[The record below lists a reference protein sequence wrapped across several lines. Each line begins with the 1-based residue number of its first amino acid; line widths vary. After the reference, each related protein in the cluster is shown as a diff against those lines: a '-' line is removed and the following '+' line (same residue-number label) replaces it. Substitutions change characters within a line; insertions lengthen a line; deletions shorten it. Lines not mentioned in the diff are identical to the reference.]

1 MKMVNQLGKKAN
13 RPKAG
18 EEGSPMNSIRFCSAA
33 LLALVLSLTA
43 VACGS
48 SSSTSTGSSSK
59 VGAVP
64 TEQSLTGKTG
74 GKLTVLASS
83 DVDYIDPG
91 AAYYQFTFM
100 VTTATQRALYSFGPD
115 DAIDAVPD
123 LATEAPDVSS
133 DGKTVTVKI
142 RSDVKFSPPVNR
154 AATSADVKYAVERAF
169 LPTVANGYAGAYFGD
184 IIGVK
189 EFQDGKAKEISGI
202 ETPDA
207 TTIVFN
213 LNRGTGGV
221 VAGAL
226 ALPISAPVPKEY
238 AAKFDAKNPSTY
250 GVNQVATGPYMIEA
264 DAKGALTGYEPG
276 KKIDLVR
283 NPNWDRATDFRK
295 AYLDT
300 INIEEGNDDTTVAS
314 RQILQ
319 GNGQVN
325 GDFGPPPPVLKQ
337 IVSSTPDQL
346 ALTPSGGL
354 RYVSLNTTMAPFDDL
369 NVRKAVLAV
378 FDREAM
384 RATRGGPLLGPIA
397 NHFIPPEMGGFDE
410 AGGLTGTGVD
420 FLKYPK
426 GNLALAKEYMKKG
439 GFPSG
444 MYTGG
449 QELLMVGTSGGAAQK
464 SSEVA
469 AAQLEKLGFK
479 PKLRL
484 VTQDSMYT
492 KFCNV
497 PKAKV
502 VICPNV
508 GWLKDFADPQTILD
522 PTFNGKNIVD
532 VNNSN
537 WPQLNVASINSAMDQ
552 AEVVVGSDA
561 RNKAWADIDRQITA
575 QAPAVPWIWDDT
587 ANIRSTD
594 VAGVI
599 NKFNSNWDLSF
610 TSLK

>member
-1 MKMVNQLGKKAN
+1 MK
-13 RPKAG
+13 
-18 EEGSPMNSIRFCSAA
+18 SIRVCSAA
-33 LLALVLSLTA
+33 LLALMLSLTV

-48 SSSTSTGSSSK
+48 SSSSDTSTK

-64 TEQSLTGKTG
+64 AEQSLTGKTG
-74 GKLTVLASS
+74 GNLTVVASS

-115 DAIDAVPD
+115 DAVDPVPD
-123 LATEAPDVSS
+123 LATKAADVSS
-133 DGKTVTVKI
+133 DGKTVTVEI
-142 RSDVKFSPPVNR
+142 RSDVKFSPPVDR
-154 AATSADVKYAVERAF
+154 AATSADVKYAIERAF

-184 IIGVK
+184 IIGVQ
-189 EFQDGKAKEISGI
+189 EFQDGKATEISGI
-202 ETPDA
+202 DTPDD

-264 DAKGALTGYEPG
+264 DSKGALTGYEPG
-276 KKIDLVR
+276 KKINLVR

-300 INIEEGNDDTTVAS
+300 IKIEEGNDDTTVAS
-314 RQILQ
+314 RQILS

-337 IVSSTPDQL
+337 IVNSTPDQL

-354 RYVSLNTTMAPFDDL
+354 RYVSLNTTLAPFDNL

-384 RATRGGPLLGPIA
+384 RATRGGALLGPIA
-397 NHFIPPEMGGFDE
+397 NHFIPPAMGGFDE

-444 MYTGG
+444 MYTGS
-449 QELLMVGTSGGAAQK
+449 QQLLMVGTSGGAAQK

-537 WPQLNVASINSAMDQ
+537 WPQLNVASINSAMDS
-552 AEVVVGSDA
+552 AEVVVGADA
-561 RNKAWADIDRQITA
+561 RNKAWASIDRQITA
-575 QAPAVPWIWDDT
+575 QAPAIPWIWDDT
-587 ANIRSTD
+587 ANIRSTN

>member
-1 MKMVNQLGKKAN
+1 MMAN
-13 RPKAG
+13 RFGSNTDRPKAG
-18 EEGSPMNSIRFCSAA
+18 KDGVPMKLIRVCSAA
-33 LLALVLSLTA
+33 LLALMLSLTV

-48 SSSTSTGSSSK
+48 SSSSSDTSTK

-74 GKLTVLASS
+74 GKLTVVASS

-100 VTTATQRALYSFGPD
+100 VTSATQRSLYSFGPD

-123 LATEAPDVSS
+123 LATQTPNVSS

-142 RSDVKFSPPVNR
+142 RPNVKFSPPVDR
-154 AATSADVKYAVERAF
+154 AATSADVKYAIERAF

-202 ETPDA
+202 DTPDD

-213 LNRGTGGV
+213 LSRGTGGV

-264 DAKGALTGYEPG
+264 DSKGALTGYEPG
-276 KKIDLVR
+276 KKINLVR
-283 NPNWDRATDFRK
+283 NPNWDRATDYRK

-354 RYVSLNTTMAPFDDL
+354 RYVSLNTTLAPFDNL

-397 NHFIPPEMGGFDE
+397 NHFIPPEMGGFDQ

-444 MYTGG
+444 MYTGSE
-449 QELLMVGTSGGAAQK
+449 QLLMVGTSGGAAQK

-502 VICPNV
+502 LICPNV

-537 WPQLNVASINSAMDQ
+537 WPQLNVASINSAMDK
-552 AEVVVGSDA
+552 AEVVVGAGA

-575 QAPAVPWIWDDT
+575 QAPAIPWIWDDT

>member
-1 MKMVNQLGKKAN
+1 MMVLRFSSTTN

-18 EEGSPMNSIRFCSAA
+18 KEGNPMKSIRFCSAA

-48 SSSTSTGSSSK
+48 SSSDSGSSNT
-59 VGAVP
+59 VGDVP
-64 TEQSLTGKTG
+64 AEQSLTGKTG
-74 GKLTVLASS
+74 GALTVIASD

-100 VTTATQRALYSFGPD
+100 VTSATQRSLFSFGPD
-115 DAIDAVPD
+115 DSVDPVPD
-123 LATEAPDVSS
+123 LATEAADVSA

-142 RSDVKFSPPVNR
+142 KSNIKFSPPVNR
-154 AATSADVKYAVERAF
+154 VVTSADVKYGIERAF
-169 LPTVANGYAGAYFGD
+169 LPTVANGYAEVYLGD
-184 IIGVK
+184 IVGVK
-189 EFQDGKAKEISGI
+189 DFTDGKATEISGI
-202 ETPDA
+202 ETPDS
-207 TTIVFN
+207 TTIVLN
-213 LNRGTGGV
+213 LSRGTGGAAV
-221 VAGAL
+221 GAL

-276 KKIDLVR
+276 KKINLVR
-283 NPNWDRATDFRK
+283 NPNWDRSTDFRK

-300 INIEEGNDDTTVAS
+300 INVEEGNNDTTVAA
-314 RQILQ
+314 RQVIK
-319 GNGQVN
+319 GNAQVN
-325 GDFGPPPPVLKQ
+325 GDFGPPPAVLKE
-337 IVSSTPDQL
+337 IFNSTPDQL
-346 ALTPSGGL
+346 ALTPSGGN
-354 RYVSLNTTMAPFDDL
+354 RYVSLNTSLAPFNNL

-384 RATRGGPLLGPIA
+384 RATRGGALLGPIA
-397 NHFIPPEMGGFDE
+397 NHFIPPDVGGFEE
-410 AGGLTGTGVD
+410 AGGLEGTGVD
-420 FLKYPK
+420 FLANPK
-426 GNLALAKEYMKKG
+426 GDLTLAKEYMKKG

-444 MYTGG
+444 MYTGSD
-449 QELLMVGTSGGAAQK
+449 ELLMVGTSGGAAQK
-464 SSEVA
+464 GAELA
-469 AAQLEKLGFK
+469 ATQFEKLGFK

-484 VTQDSMYT
+484 VTQDTMYT
-492 KFCNV
+492 KFCGE

-502 VICPNV
+502 IICPNV
-508 GWLKDFADPQTILD
+508 GWLKDFSDPQTMLD
-522 PTFNGKNIVD
+522 ATFNGESIVASGGF
-532 VNNSN
+532 NSN
-537 WPQLNVASINSAMDQ
+537 WPQLNVPSINAAMAK
-552 AEVVVGSDA
+552 AELIVGESA

-587 ANIRSTD
+587 PNIRSSD

-599 NKFNSNWDLSF
+599 NKFNGNWDLSF

>member
-1 MKMVNQLGKKAN
+1 MK
-13 RPKAG
+13 
-18 EEGSPMNSIRFCSAA
+18 SIRVCSAA
-33 LLALVLSLTA
+33 LLALMLSLTV

-48 SSSTSTGSSSK
+48 SSSSDTSTK

-64 TEQSLTGKTG
+64 AEQSLTGKTG
-74 GKLTVLASS
+74 GNLTVVASS

-115 DAIDAVPD
+115 DAVDPVPD
-123 LATEAPDVSS
+123 LATKAADVSS

-142 RSDVKFSPPVNR
+142 RSDVKFSPPVDR
-154 AATSADVKYAVERAF
+154 AATSADVKYAIERAF

-189 EFQDGKAKEISGI
+189 EFQDGKANEISGI
-202 ETPDA
+202 DTPDD

-264 DAKGALTGYEPG
+264 DSKGALTGYEPG
-276 KKIDLVR
+276 KKINLVR

-300 INIEEGNDDTTVAS
+300 IKIEEGNDDTTVAS
-314 RQILQ
+314 RQILS

-337 IVSSTPDQL
+337 IVNSTPDQL

-354 RYVSLNTTMAPFDDL
+354 RYVSLNTTLAPFDNL

-384 RATRGGPLLGPIA
+384 RATRGGALLGPIA
-397 NHFIPPEMGGFDE
+397 NHFIPPAMGGFDE

-444 MYTGG
+444 MYTGS
-449 QELLMVGTSGGAAQK
+449 QQLLMVGTSGGAAQK

-537 WPQLNVASINSAMDQ
+537 WPQLNVASINSAMDS
-552 AEVVVGSDA
+552 AEVVVGADA
-561 RNKAWADIDRQITA
+561 RNKAWASIDRQITA

-587 ANIRSTD
+587 ANIRSTN

>member
-1 MKMVNQLGKKAN
+1 MK
-13 RPKAG
+13 
-18 EEGSPMNSIRFCSAA
+18 SIRVCSAA
-33 LLALVLSLTA
+33 LLALMLSLTV

-48 SSSTSTGSSSK
+48 SSSSDTSTK

-74 GKLTVLASS
+74 GNLTVLASS

-115 DAIDAVPD
+115 DAVDAVPD
-123 LATEAPDVSS
+123 LATQAADVSA

-142 RSDVKFSPPVNR
+142 KSNVKFSPPVNR
-154 AATSADVKYAVERAF
+154 AATSADVKYAIERAF

-202 ETPDA
+202 DTPDD

-264 DAKGALTGYEPG
+264 DSKGALTGYEPG
-276 KKIDLVR
+276 KKINLVR

-314 RQILQ
+314 RQILS

-337 IVSSTPDQL
+337 IVNSTPDQL

-354 RYVSLNTTMAPFDDL
+354 RYVSLNTTLAPFDNL

-397 NHFIPPEMGGFDE
+397 NHFIPPAMGGFDE

-426 GNLALAKEYMKKG
+426 GNLSLAKEYMKKG

-444 MYTGG
+444 MYTGS
-449 QELLMVGTSGGAAQK
+449 QQLLMVGTSGGAAQK

-537 WPQLNVASINSAMDQ
+537 WPQLNVASINSAMDS
-552 AEVVVGSDA
+552 AEVVVGADA
-561 RNKAWADIDRQITA
+561 RNKAWANIDRQITA

>member
-1 MKMVNQLGKKAN
+1 MK
-13 RPKAG
+13 
-18 EEGSPMNSIRFCSAA
+18 SIRVCSAA
-33 LLALVLSLTA
+33 LLALMLSLTV

-48 SSSTSTGSSSK
+48 DSSSDTSTK

-64 TEQSLTGKTG
+64 AEQSLTGKTG

-100 VTTATQRALYSFGPD
+100 VTGATQRSLYSFGPD
-115 DAIDAVPD
+115 DAIDPVPD
-123 LATEAPDVSS
+123 LATDAPDVSS
-133 DGKTVTVKI
+133 DGKTVTVKMKPN
-142 RSDVKFSPPVNR
+142 VKFSPPVDR

-184 IIGVK
+184 IIGIK
-189 EFQDGKAKEISGI
+189 EFQDGKADEISGI
-202 ETPDA
+202 DTPDD

-213 LNRGTGGV
+213 LSRGTGGV

-226 ALPISAPVPKEY
+226 ALPISAPVPQEY

-276 KKIDLVR
+276 KKINLVR

-314 RQILQ
+314 RQILK
-319 GNGQVN
+319 GNAQVN

-354 RYVSLNTTMAPFDDL
+354 RYVSLNTTLAPFDNL

-397 NHFIPPEMGGFDE
+397 NHFIPPEMGGFEE

-420 FLKYPK
+420 FLKNPS
-426 GNLALAKEYMKKG
+426 GDLALAKEYMKKG
-439 GFPSG
+439 GYPSG

-449 QELLMVGTSGGAAQK
+449 QQLLMVGTSGGAAQK

-537 WPQLNVASINSAMDQ
+537 WPQLNNAAINSAMDK
-552 AEVVVGSDA
+552 AEVLVGADA

-599 NKFNSNWDLSF
+599 NKFNGNWDLSF

>member
-1 MKMVNQLGKKAN
+1 MK
-13 RPKAG
+13 
-18 EEGSPMNSIRFCSAA
+18 SIRVCSAA
-33 LLALVLSLTA
+33 LLALMLSLTV

-48 SSSTSTGSSSK
+48 SSSSDTSTK

-64 TEQSLTGKTG
+64 AEQSLTGKTG
-74 GKLTVLASS
+74 GNLTVLASS

-115 DAIDAVPD
+115 DAIDAAPD
-123 LATEAPDVSS
+123 LATKAADVSA
-133 DGKTVTVKI
+133 DGKTVTVNI
-142 RSDVKFSPPVNR
+142 RSDVKFSPPVDR
-154 AATSADVKYAVERAF
+154 AATSADVKYAIERAF

-189 EFQDGKAKEISGI
+189 EFQDGKANEISGI
-202 ETPDA
+202 DTPDD
-207 TTIVFN
+207 TTIIFN
-213 LNRGTGGV
+213 LSRGTGGV

-264 DAKGALTGYEPG
+264 DSKGALTGYEPG

-314 RQILQ
+314 RQILS

-337 IVSSTPDQL
+337 IVNTTPDQL
-346 ALTPSGGL
+346 ALSPSGGL
-354 RYVSLNTTMAPFDDL
+354 RYVSLNTTMAPFNNL

-410 AGGLTGTGVD
+410 AGGLAGTGVD

-444 MYTGG
+444 MYTGS
-449 QELLMVGTSGGAAQK
+449 QQLLMVGTSGGPAQK
-464 SSEVA
+464 ASEVA

-537 WPQLNVASINSAMDQ
+537 WPQLNVASINSAMDS
-552 AEVVVGSDA
+552 AEVIVGADA
-561 RNKAWADIDRQITA
+561 RNKAWAEIDRQITA

>member
-1 MKMVNQLGKKAN
+1 MMVLRFSSTTN

-18 EEGSPMNSIRFCSAA
+18 KEGTPMKSIRFCSAA

-48 SSSTSTGSSSK
+48 SSSDSGSSNT
-59 VGAVP
+59 VGDVP
-64 TEQSLTGKTG
+64 AEQSLTGKTG
-74 GKLTVLASS
+74 GALTVIASD

-100 VTTATQRALYSFGPD
+100 VTSATQRSLFSFGPD
-115 DAIDAVPD
+115 DSVDPVPD
-123 LATEAPDVSS
+123 LATEAADVSA

-142 RSDVKFSPPVNR
+142 KSNIKFSPPVNR
-154 AATSADVKYAVERAF
+154 VVTSADVKYGIERAF
-169 LPTVANGYAGAYFGD
+169 LPTVANGYAEVYLGD
-184 IIGVK
+184 IVGVK
-189 EFQDGKAKEISGI
+189 DFTDGKANEISGI
-202 ETPDA
+202 ETPDS
-207 TTIVFN
+207 TTIVLN
-213 LNRGTGGV
+213 LSRGTGGAAV
-221 VAGAL
+221 GAL

-276 KKIDLVR
+276 KKINLVR
-283 NPNWDRATDFRK
+283 NPNWDRSTDFRK

-300 INIEEGNDDTTVAS
+300 INVEEGNNDTTVAA
-314 RQILQ
+314 RQVIK
-319 GNGQVN
+319 GNAQVN
-325 GDFGPPPPVLKQ
+325 GDFGPPPAVLKE
-337 IVSSTPDQL
+337 IFNSTPDQL
-346 ALTPSGGL
+346 ALTPSGGN
-354 RYVSLNTTMAPFDDL
+354 RYVSLNTSLAPFNNL

-384 RATRGGPLLGPIA
+384 RATRGGALLGPIA
-397 NHFIPPEMGGFDE
+397 NHFIPPDVGGFEE
-410 AGGLTGTGVD
+410 AGGLEGTGVD
-420 FLKYPK
+420 FLANPK
-426 GNLALAKEYMKKG
+426 GDLTLAKEYMKKG

-444 MYTGG
+444 MYTGSD
-449 QELLMVGTSGGAAQK
+449 ELLMVGTSGGAAQK
-464 SSEVA
+464 GAELA
-469 AAQLEKLGFK
+469 ATQFEKLGFK

-484 VTQDSMYT
+484 VTQDTMYT
-492 KFCNV
+492 KFCGE

-502 VICPNV
+502 IICPNV
-508 GWLKDFADPQTILD
+508 GWLKDFSDPQTMLD
-522 PTFNGKNIVD
+522 ATFNGESIVASGGF
-532 VNNSN
+532 NSN
-537 WPQLNVASINSAMDQ
+537 WPQLNVPSINAAMAK
-552 AEVVVGSDA
+552 AELIVGESA

-587 ANIRSTD
+587 PNIRSSD

-599 NKFNSNWDLSF
+599 NKFNGNWDLSF

>member
-1 MKMVNQLGKKAN
+1 MFKGFGSTTN

-18 EEGSPMNSIRFCSAA
+18 KEGLTMKPIRICSAA
-33 LLALVLSLTA
+33 LLALILSVA
-43 VACGS
+43 VTACGS
-48 SSSTSTGSSSK
+48 SSSSDTGTK

-64 TEQSLTGKTG
+64 TTQSLTGKTG
-74 GKLTVLASS
+74 GALKVLARS

-100 VTTATQRALYSFGPD
+100 VSYATQRPLYSFGPD
-115 DAIDAVPD
+115 DAVNAVPD
-123 LATEAPDVSS
+123 FATQAPAVSS
-133 DGKTVTVKI
+133 DGKTVPVHIKPN
-142 RSDVKFSPPVNR
+142 VKFSPPVNR
-154 AATSADVKYAVERAF
+154 AATSADVKYAIERGF

-189 EFQDGKAKEISGI
+189 AFQDGKASEISGI
-202 ETPDA
+202 DTPNS

-213 LNRGTGGV
+213 LSRGSGGV

-226 ALPISAPVPKEY
+226 ALPLSAPVPKEY

-250 GVNQVATGPYMIEA
+250 GVNQVATGPYMIKA
-264 DAKGALTGYEPG
+264 DASGAFTGYEPG

-283 NPNWDRATDFRK
+283 NPNWNRATDYRK
-295 AYLDT
+295 AYLNT

-314 RQILQ
+314 RQILK
-319 GNGQVN
+319 GNAQIN

-337 IVSSTPDQL
+337 IVNQTPDQL
-346 ALTPSGGL
+346 ALKPSGGL
-354 RYVSLNTTMAPFDDL
+354 RYVSMNTTLAPFNNL

-378 FDREAM
+378 FDRDAM

-397 NHFIPPEMGGFDE
+397 NHFIPPEIGGFNE
-410 AGGLTGTGVD
+410 AGGLNGTGVD
-420 FLKYPK
+420 FLNYPK

-444 MYTGG
+444 MYTGS

-464 SSEVA
+464 SAELA
-469 AAQLEKLGFK
+469 AAQFEKLGFK

-492 KFCNV
+492 KFCSV

-537 WPQLNVASINSAMDQ
+537 WPQLNNAAVNSAMDS
-552 AEVVVGSDA
+552 AELVVGSGA
-561 RNKAWADIDRQITA
+561 RNKAWAAIDRQITA
-575 QAPAVPWIWDDT
+575 LAPAVPWIWDDSP
-587 ANIRSTD
+587 NIRSTD

-599 NKFNSNWDLSF
+599 NKFNGNWDLSF

>member
-1 MKMVNQLGKKAN
+1 MFKGFGSTTN

-18 EEGSPMNSIRFCSAA
+18 KEGLTMKPIRICSAA
-33 LLALVLSLTA
+33 LLALILSVA
-43 VACGS
+43 VTACGS
-48 SSSTSTGSSSK
+48 SSSSDTGTK

-64 TEQSLTGKTG
+64 TTQSLTGKTG
-74 GKLTVLASS
+74 GALKVLASS

-100 VTTATQRALYSFGPD
+100 VSYATQRPLYSFGPD
-115 DAIDAVPD
+115 DAVNAVPD
-123 LATEAPDVSS
+123 LATQAPAVSS
-133 DGKTVTVKI
+133 DGKTVTVHIKPN
-142 RSDVKFSPPVNR
+142 VKFSPPVNR
-154 AATSADVKYAVERAF
+154 AATSADVKYAIERGF

-189 EFQDGKAKEISGI
+189 AFQDGKASEISGI
-202 ETPDA
+202 DTPNS

-213 LNRGTGGV
+213 LSRGSGGV

-226 ALPISAPVPKEY
+226 ALPLSAPVPKEY

-250 GVNQVATGPYMIEA
+250 GVNQVATGPYMIQA
-264 DAKGALTGYEPG
+264 DASGALTGYEPG

-283 NPNWDRATDFRK
+283 NPNWNRATDYRK
-295 AYLDT
+295 AYLNT

-314 RQILQ
+314 RQILK
-319 GNGQVN
+319 GNAQIN

-337 IVSSTPDQL
+337 IVNQTPDQL

-354 RYVSLNTTMAPFDDL
+354 RYVSMNTTLAPFNNL

-378 FDREAM
+378 FDRDAM

-397 NHFIPPEMGGFDE
+397 NHFIPPEIGGFNE
-410 AGGLTGTGVD
+410 AGGLNGTGVD
-420 FLKYPK
+420 FLNYPK

-444 MYTGG
+444 MYTGS

-464 SSEVA
+464 SAELA
-469 AAQLEKLGFK
+469 AAQFEKLGFK

-537 WPQLNVASINSAMDQ
+537 WPQLNNAAVNSAMDS
-552 AEVVVGSDA
+552 AELVVGSGA
-561 RNKAWADIDRQITA
+561 RNKAWAAIDRQITA
-575 QAPAVPWIWDDT
+575 LAPAVPWIWDDSP
-587 ANIRSTD
+587 NIRSTD

-599 NKFNSNWDLSF
+599 NKFNGNWDLSF

>member
-1 MKMVNQLGKKAN
+1 MFKGFGSTTN

-18 EEGSPMNSIRFCSAA
+18 KEGLTMKPIRICSAA
-33 LLALVLSLTA
+33 LLALILSVA
-43 VACGS
+43 VTACGS
-48 SSSTSTGSSSK
+48 SSSSDTGTK

-64 TEQSLTGKTG
+64 TTQSLTGKTG
-74 GKLTVLASS
+74 GALKVLASS

-100 VTTATQRALYSFGPD
+100 VSYATQRPLYSFGPD
-115 DAIDAVPD
+115 DAVNAVPD
-123 LATEAPDVSS
+123 LATQAPAVSS
-133 DGKTVTVKI
+133 DGKTVTVHIKPN
-142 RSDVKFSPPVNR
+142 VKFSPPVNR
-154 AATSADVKYAVERAF
+154 AATSADVKYAIERGF

-189 EFQDGKAKEISGI
+189 AFQDGKASEISGI
-202 ETPDA
+202 DTPNS

-213 LNRGTGGV
+213 LSRGSGGV

-226 ALPISAPVPKEY
+226 ALPLSAPVPKEY

-250 GVNQVATGPYMIEA
+250 GVNQVATGPYMIQA
-264 DAKGALTGYEPG
+264 DASGALTGYEPG

-283 NPNWDRATDFRK
+283 NPNWNRATDYRK
-295 AYLDT
+295 AYLNT

-314 RQILQ
+314 RQILK
-319 GNGQVN
+319 GNAQIN

-337 IVSSTPDQL
+337 IVNQTPDQL

-354 RYVSLNTTMAPFDDL
+354 RYGSMNTTLAPFNNL

-378 FDREAM
+378 FDRDAM

-397 NHFIPPEMGGFDE
+397 NHFIPPEIGGFNE
-410 AGGLTGTGVD
+410 AGGLNGTGVD
-420 FLKYPK
+420 FLNYPK

-444 MYTGG
+444 MYTGS

-464 SSEVA
+464 SAELA
-469 AAQLEKLGFK
+469 AAQFEKLGFK

-537 WPQLNVASINSAMDQ
+537 WPQLNNAAVNSAMDS
-552 AEVVVGSDA
+552 AELVVGSGA
-561 RNKAWADIDRQITA
+561 RNKAWAAIDRQITA
-575 QAPAVPWIWDDT
+575 LAPAVPWIWDDSP
-587 ANIRSTD
+587 NIRSTD

-599 NKFNSNWDLSF
+599 NKFNGNWDLSF

>member
-1 MKMVNQLGKKAN
+1 MK
-13 RPKAG
+13 
-18 EEGSPMNSIRFCSAA
+18 SIRVCSAA
-33 LLALVLSLTA
+33 LLALMLSLTV

-48 SSSTSTGSSSK
+48 DSSSDTSTK

-64 TEQSLTGKTG
+64 AEQSLTGKTG
-74 GKLTVLASS
+74 GNLTVLASS

-100 VTTATQRALYSFGPD
+100 VTGATQRSLYSFGPD
-115 DAIDAVPD
+115 DAIDPVPD
-123 LATEAPDVSS
+123 LATDAPDVSS
-133 DGKTVTVKI
+133 DGKTVTVKMKPN
-142 RSDVKFSPPVNR
+142 VKFSPPVDR

-184 IIGVK
+184 IIGIK
-189 EFQDGKAKEISGI
+189 EFQDGKADEISGI
-202 ETPDA
+202 DTPDD

-213 LNRGTGGV
+213 LSRGTGGV

-226 ALPISAPVPKEY
+226 ALPISAPVPQEY

-276 KKIDLVR
+276 KKINLVR

-314 RQILQ
+314 RQILK
-319 GNGQVN
+319 GNAQVN

-354 RYVSLNTTMAPFDDL
+354 RYVSLNTTLAPFDNL

-397 NHFIPPEMGGFDE
+397 NHFIPPEMGGFEE

-420 FLKYPK
+420 FLKNPS
-426 GNLALAKEYMKKG
+426 GDLALAKEYMKKG
-439 GFPSG
+439 GYPSG

-449 QELLMVGTSGGAAQK
+449 QQLLMVGTSGGAAQK

-537 WPQLNVASINSAMDQ
+537 WPQLNNAAINSAMDK
-552 AEVVVGSDA
+552 AEVLVGADA

-599 NKFNSNWDLSF
+599 NKFNGNWDLSF

>member
-1 MKMVNQLGKKAN
+1 MK
-13 RPKAG
+13 P
-18 EEGSPMNSIRFCSAA
+18 IRICSAA
-33 LLALVLSLTA
+33 LLALILSVA
-43 VACGS
+43 VTACGS
-48 SSSTSTGSSSK
+48 SSSSDTGTK

-64 TEQSLTGKTG
+64 TTQSLTGKTG
-74 GKLTVLASS
+74 GALKVLASS

-100 VTTATQRALYSFGPD
+100 VSYATQRPLYSFGPD
-115 DAIDAVPD
+115 DAVNAVPD
-123 LATEAPDVSS
+123 LATQAPAVSS
-133 DGKTVTVKI
+133 DGKTVTVHIKPN
-142 RSDVKFSPPVNR
+142 VKFSPPVNR
-154 AATSADVKYAVERAF
+154 AATSADVKYAIERGF

-189 EFQDGKAKEISGI
+189 AFQDGKASEISGI
-202 ETPDA
+202 DTPNS

-213 LNRGTGGV
+213 LSRGSGGV

-226 ALPISAPVPKEY
+226 ALPLSAPVPKEY

-250 GVNQVATGPYMIEA
+250 GVNQVATGPYMIQA
-264 DAKGALTGYEPG
+264 DASGALTGYEPG

-283 NPNWDRATDFRK
+283 NPNWNRATDYRK
-295 AYLDT
+295 AYLNT

-314 RQILQ
+314 RQILK
-319 GNGQVN
+319 GNAQIN

-337 IVSSTPDQL
+337 IVNQTPDQL

-354 RYVSLNTTMAPFDDL
+354 RYVSMNTTLAPFNNL

-378 FDREAM
+378 FDRDAM

-397 NHFIPPEMGGFDE
+397 NHFIPPEIGGFNE
-410 AGGLTGTGVD
+410 AGGLNGTGVD
-420 FLKYPK
+420 FLNYPK

-444 MYTGG
+444 MYTGS

-464 SSEVA
+464 SAELA
-469 AAQLEKLGFK
+469 AAQFEKLGFK

-537 WPQLNVASINSAMDQ
+537 WPQLNNAAVNSAMDS
-552 AEVVVGSDA
+552 AELVVGSGA
-561 RNKAWADIDRQITA
+561 RNKAWAAIDRQITA
-575 QAPAVPWIWDDT
+575 LAPAVPWIWDDSP
-587 ANIRSTD
+587 NIRSTD

-599 NKFNSNWDLSF
+599 NKFNGNWDLSF

>member
-1 MKMVNQLGKKAN
+1 MK
-13 RPKAG
+13 
-18 EEGSPMNSIRFCSAA
+18 SIRVCSAA
-33 LLALVLSLTA
+33 LLALMLSLTVA
-43 VACGS
+43 ACGS
-48 SSSTSTGSSSK
+48 SSSSNTSTK

-64 TEQSLTGKTG
+64 AEQSLTGKTG
-74 GKLTVLASS
+74 GNLTVVASS

-115 DAIDAVPD
+115 DAVNAVPD
-123 LATEAPDVSS
+123 LATQAPDVSS

-142 RSDVKFSPPVNR
+142 KSNVKFSPPVNR
-154 AATSADVKYAVERAF
+154 AATSADVKYAIERAF

-189 EFQDGKAKEISGI
+189 EFQDGKATEISGI
-202 ETPDA
+202 DTPNS

-264 DAKGALTGYEPG
+264 DSKGALTGYEPG
-276 KKIDLVR
+276 KKINLVR

-314 RQILQ
+314 RQILS

-337 IVSSTPDQL
+337 IVNTTPDQL

-354 RYVSLNTTMAPFDDL
+354 RYVSLNTTLAPFNNL

-397 NHFIPPEMGGFDE
+397 NHFIPPAMGGFDE

-444 MYTGG
+444 MYTGS
-449 QELLMVGTSGGAAQK
+449 QQLLMVGTSGGAAQK

-537 WPQLNVASINSAMDQ
+537 WPQLNVASVNSAMDS
-552 AEVVVGSDA
+552 AEVVVGASA
-561 RNKAWADIDRQITA
+561 RNKAWAAIDRQITA
-575 QAPAVPWIWDDT
+575 QAPAIPWIWDDT
-587 ANIRSTD
+587 ANIRSTN

>member
-1 MKMVNQLGKKAN
+1 MMAN
-13 RPKAG
+13 RFGSNTDRPKAG
-18 EEGSPMNSIRFCSAA
+18 KDGVPMKLIRVCSAA
-33 LLALVLSLTA
+33 LLALMLSLTV

-48 SSSTSTGSSSK
+48 SSSSSDTSTK

-74 GKLTVLASS
+74 GKLTVVASS

-100 VTTATQRALYSFGPD
+100 VTSATQRSLYSFGPD

-123 LATEAPDVSS
+123 LATQTPNVSS

-142 RSDVKFSPPVNR
+142 RPNVKFSPPVDR
-154 AATSADVKYAVERAF
+154 AATSADVKYAIERAF

-202 ETPDA
+202 DTPDD

-213 LNRGTGGV
+213 LSRGTGGV

-264 DAKGALTGYEPG
+264 DSKGALTGYEPG
-276 KKIDLVR
+276 KKINLVR
-283 NPNWDRATDFRK
+283 NPNWDRATDYRK

-354 RYVSLNTTMAPFDDL
+354 RYVSLNTTLAPFDNL

-397 NHFIPPEMGGFDE
+397 NHFIPPEMGGFDQ

-444 MYTGG
+444 MYTGSE
-449 QELLMVGTSGGAAQK
+449 QLLMVGTSGGAAQK

-502 VICPNV
+502 LICPNV

-537 WPQLNVASINSAMDQ
+537 WPQLNVASINSAMDK
-552 AEVVVGSDA
+552 AEVVVGAGA
-561 RNKAWADIDRQITA
+561 RNKAWANIDRQITA
-575 QAPAVPWIWDDT
+575 QAPAIPWIWDDT

-599 NKFNSNWDLSF
+599 NKFNGNWDLAF

>member
-1 MKMVNQLGKKAN
+1 MMVLRFSSTTN

-18 EEGSPMNSIRFCSAA
+18 KEGNPMKSIRFCSAA

-48 SSSTSTGSSSK
+48 SSSDSGSSNT
-59 VGAVP
+59 VGDVP
-64 TEQSLTGKTG
+64 AEQSLTGKTG
-74 GKLTVLASS
+74 GALTVIASD

-100 VTTATQRALYSFGPD
+100 VTSATQRSLFSFGPD
-115 DAIDAVPD
+115 DSVDPVPD
-123 LATEAPDVSS
+123 LATEAADVSA

-142 RSDVKFSPPVNR
+142 KSNIKFSPPVNR
-154 AATSADVKYAVERAF
+154 VVTSADVKYGIERAF
-169 LPTVANGYAGAYFGD
+169 LPTVANGYAEVYLGD
-184 IIGVK
+184 IVGVK
-189 EFQDGKAKEISGI
+189 DFTAGKANEISGI
-202 ETPDA
+202 ETPDS
-207 TTIVFN
+207 TTIVLN
-213 LNRGTGGV
+213 LSRGTGGAAV
-221 VAGAL
+221 GAL

-276 KKIDLVR
+276 KKINLVR
-283 NPNWDRATDFRK
+283 NPNWDRSTDFRK

-300 INIEEGNDDTTVAS
+300 INVEEGNNDTTVAA
-314 RQILQ
+314 RQVIK
-319 GNGQVN
+319 GNAQVN
-325 GDFGPPPPVLKQ
+325 GDFGPPPAVLKE
-337 IVSSTPDQL
+337 IFNSTPDQL
-346 ALTPSGGL
+346 ALTPSGGN
-354 RYVSLNTTMAPFDDL
+354 RYVSLNTSLAPFNNL

-384 RATRGGPLLGPIA
+384 RATRGGALLGPIA
-397 NHFIPPEMGGFDE
+397 NHFIPPDVGGFEE
-410 AGGLTGTGVD
+410 AGGLEGTGVD
-420 FLKYPK
+420 FLANPK
-426 GNLALAKEYMKKG
+426 GDLTLAKEYMKKG

-444 MYTGG
+444 MYTGSD
-449 QELLMVGTSGGAAQK
+449 ELLMVGTSGGAAQK
-464 SSEVA
+464 GAELA
-469 AAQLEKLGFK
+469 ATQFEKLGFK

-484 VTQDSMYT
+484 VTQDTMYT
-492 KFCNV
+492 KFCGE

-502 VICPNV
+502 IICPNV
-508 GWLKDFADPQTILD
+508 GWLKDFSDPQTMLD
-522 PTFNGKNIVD
+522 ATFNGESIVASGGF
-532 VNNSN
+532 NSN
-537 WPQLNVASINSAMDQ
+537 WPQLNGPSINAAMAK
-552 AEVVVGSDA
+552 AELIVDESA

-599 NKFNSNWDLSF
+599 NKFNGNWDLAF

>member
-1 MKMVNQLGKKAN
+1 MVNQLGKKAN

-319 GNGQVN
+319 SAGVDADRIYQTSGKATSEPLYP
-325 GDFGPPPPVLKQ
+325 DDPVLPGNRRIA
-337 IVSSTPDQL
+337 IVL
-346 ALTPSGGL
+346 L
-354 RYVSLNTTMAPFDDL
+354 
-369 NVRKAVLAV
+369 
-378 FDREAM
+378 REA
-384 RATRGGPLLGPIA
+384 PVL
-397 NHFIPPEMGGFDE
+397 PPD
-410 AGGLTGTGVD
+410 
-420 FLKYPK
+420 P
-426 GNLALAKEYMKKG
+426 
-439 GFPSG
+439 
-444 MYTGG
+444 
-449 QELLMVGTSGGAAQK
+449 
-464 SSEVA
+464 
-469 AAQLEKLGFK
+469 
-479 PKLRL
+479 RL
-484 VTQDSMYT
+484 
-492 KFCNV
+492 
-497 PKAKV
+497 
-502 VICPNV
+502 
-508 GWLKDFADPQTILD
+508 
-522 PTFNGKNIVD
+522 
-532 VNNSN
+532 
-537 WPQLNVASINSAMDQ
+537 
-552 AEVVVGSDA
+552 
-561 RNKAWADIDRQITA
+561 
-575 QAPAVPWIWDDT
+575 
-587 ANIRSTD
+587 
-594 VAGVI
+594 
-599 NKFNSNWDLSF
+599 
-610 TSLK
+610 

>member
-1 MKMVNQLGKKAN
+1 MTVSFNFGSKTN

-18 EEGSPMNSIRFCSAA
+18 KEGTPMKSIRVCSAA
-33 LLALVLSLTA
+33 LVALMLSLA
-43 VACGS
+43 VAACGS
-48 SSSTSTGSSSK
+48 SGSSSDSSSK

-64 TEQSLTGKTG
+64 AEQSLTGKTG
-74 GKLTVLASS
+74 GALTVLASS

-100 VTTATQRALYSFGPD
+100 VTGATQRSLFSFGPD
-115 DAIDAVPD
+115 DAVDPVPD
-123 LATEAPDVSS
+123 LATEAADVAS

-142 RSDVKFSPPVNR
+142 KPNVKFSPPVNR
-154 AATSADVKYAVERAF
+154 VATSSDVKYAIERAF

-184 IIGVK
+184 IIGVA
-189 EFQDGKAKEISGI
+189 EFQDGKAKDISGI
-202 ETPDA
+202 ATPDA

-213 LNRGTGGV
+213 LSRGTGGV

-276 KKIDLVR
+276 KKINLVR

-314 RQILQ
+314 RQILK
-319 GNGQVN
+319 GNAQVN

-354 RYVSLNTTMAPFDDL
+354 RYVSLNTTLAPFDNL

-384 RATRGGPLLGPIA
+384 RATRGGSLLGPIA
-397 NHFIPPEMGGFDE
+397 NHFIPPAMGGFDE
-410 AGGLTGTGVD
+410 AGGLNGTGVD
-420 FLKYPK
+420 FLKYPS

-449 QELLMVGTSGGAAQK
+449 KELLMVGTSGGAAQK
-464 SSEVA
+464 ASEVA

-502 VICPNV
+502 IICPNV
-508 GWLKDFADPQTILD
+508 GWLKDFSDPQTILD
-522 PTFNGKNIVD
+522 PTFNGKNIVE

-537 WPQLNVASINSAMDQ
+537 WPQLNDAAVNSAMDK
-552 AEVVVGSDA
+552 AEVVVGADA
-561 RNKAWADIDRQITA
+561 RNKAWANIDRQITA
-575 QAPAVPWIWDDT
+575 LAPAVPWIWDDT

>member
-1 MKMVNQLGKKAN
+1 MVNQLGKKAN

-497 PKAKV
+497 PKAEV

>member
-1 MKMVNQLGKKAN
+1 MK
-13 RPKAG
+13 
-18 EEGSPMNSIRFCSAA
+18 SIRVCSAA
-33 LLALVLSLTA
+33 LFALMLSLTV

-48 SSSTSTGSSSK
+48 SSSSDTSTK

-64 TEQSLTGKTG
+64 AEQSLTGKTG
-74 GKLTVLASS
+74 GNLTVVASS

-115 DAIDAVPD
+115 DAVDAVPD
-123 LATEAPDVSS
+123 LATKAADVSS

-142 RSDVKFSPPVNR
+142 RSDVKFSPPVDR
-154 AATSADVKYAVERAF
+154 AATSADVKYAIERAF

-189 EFQDGKAKEISGI
+189 EFQDGKANEISGI
-202 ETPDA
+202 DTPDD

-276 KKIDLVR
+276 KKINLVR

-300 INIEEGNDDTTVAS
+300 IKIEEGNDDTTVAS
-314 RQILQ
+314 RQILS

-337 IVSSTPDQL
+337 IVNSTPDQL

-354 RYVSLNTTMAPFDDL
+354 RYVSLNTTLAPFDNL

-384 RATRGGPLLGPIA
+384 RATRGGALLGPIA
-397 NHFIPPEMGGFDE
+397 NHFIPPAMGGFDE
-410 AGGLTGTGVD
+410 AGGLAGTGVD

-444 MYTGG
+444 MYTGS
-449 QELLMVGTSGGAAQK
+449 QQLLMVGTSGGAAQK

-537 WPQLNVASINSAMDQ
+537 WPQLNVASINSAMDS
-552 AEVVVGSDA
+552 AEVVVGADA
-561 RNKAWADIDRQITA
+561 RNKAWAAIDRQITA
-575 QAPAVPWIWDDT
+575 QAPAIPWIWDDT
-587 ANIRSTD
+587 ANIRSTN

>member
-1 MKMVNQLGKKAN
+1 MFKGFGSTTNW
-13 RPKAG
+13 RKAG
-18 EEGSPMNSIRFCSAA
+18 KEGLTMKPIRICSAA
-33 LLALVLSLTA
+33 LLALILGVA
-43 VACGS
+43 VTACGS
-48 SSSTSTGSSSK
+48 SSSSDTGTK

-64 TEQSLTGKTG
+64 TTQSLTGKTG
-74 GKLTVLASS
+74 GALKVLASS

-100 VTTATQRALYSFGPD
+100 VSYATQRPLYSFGPD
-115 DAIDAVPD
+115 DGVNAVPD
-123 LATEAPDVSS
+123 LATQAPAVSS
-133 DGKTVTVKI
+133 DGKTVTVHIKPN
-142 RSDVKFSPPVNR
+142 VKFSPPVNR
-154 AATSADVKYAVERAF
+154 AATSADVKYAIERGF

-189 EFQDGKAKEISGI
+189 AFQDGKASEISGI
-202 ETPDA
+202 DTPNS

-213 LNRGTGGV
+213 LSRGSGGV

-226 ALPISAPVPKEY
+226 ALPLSAPVPKEY

-250 GVNQVATGPYMIEA
+250 GVNQVATGPYMIQA
-264 DAKGALTGYEPG
+264 DASGALTGYEPG

-283 NPNWDRATDFRK
+283 NPNWNRATDYRK
-295 AYLDT
+295 AYLNT

-314 RQILQ
+314 RQILK
-319 GNGQVN
+319 GNAQIN

-337 IVSSTPDQL
+337 IVNQTPDQL

-354 RYVSLNTTMAPFDDL
+354 RYVSMNTTLAPFNNL

-378 FDREAM
+378 FDRDAM

-397 NHFIPPEMGGFDE
+397 NHFIPPEIGGFNE
-410 AGGLTGTGVD
+410 AGGLNGTGVD
-420 FLKYPK
+420 FLNYPK

-444 MYTGG
+444 MYTGS

-464 SSEVA
+464 SAELA
-469 AAQLEKLGFK
+469 AAQFEKLGFK

-537 WPQLNVASINSAMDQ
+537 WPQLNNAAVNSAMDS
-552 AEVVVGSDA
+552 AELVVGSGA
-561 RNKAWADIDRQITA
+561 RNKAWAAIDRQITA
-575 QAPAVPWIWDDT
+575 LAPAVPWIWDDSP
-587 ANIRSTD
+587 NIRSTD

-599 NKFNSNWDLSF
+599 NKFNGNWDLSF

>member
-1 MKMVNQLGKKAN
+1 MVNQLGKKAN

-48 SSSTSTGSSSK
+48 SSSTGTGSSSK

-469 AAQLEKLGFK
+469 AAQLQKLGFK

>member
-1 MKMVNQLGKKAN
+1 MFKGFGSTTN

-18 EEGSPMNSIRFCSAA
+18 KEGLTMKPIRICSAA
-33 LLALVLSLTA
+33 LLALILSVA
-43 VACGS
+43 VTACGS
-48 SSSTSTGSSSK
+48 SSSSDTGTK

-64 TEQSLTGKTG
+64 TTQSLTGKTG
-74 GKLTVLASS
+74 GALKVLASS

-100 VTTATQRALYSFGPD
+100 VSYATQRPLYSFGPD
-115 DAIDAVPD
+115 DAVNAVPD
-123 LATEAPDVSS
+123 LATQAPAVSS
-133 DGKTVTVKI
+133 DGKTVTVHIKPN
-142 RSDVKFSPPVNR
+142 VKFSPPVNR
-154 AATSADVKYAVERAF
+154 AATSADVKYAIERGF

-189 EFQDGKAKEISGI
+189 AFQDGKASEISGI
-202 ETPDA
+202 DTPNS

-213 LNRGTGGV
+213 LSRGSGGV

-226 ALPISAPVPKEY
+226 ALPLSAPVPKEY

-250 GVNQVATGPYMIEA
+250 GVNQVATGPYMIQA
-264 DAKGALTGYEPG
+264 DASGALTGYEPG

-283 NPNWDRATDFRK
+283 NPNWNRATDYRK
-295 AYLDT
+295 AYLNT

-314 RQILQ
+314 RQILK
-319 GNGQVN
+319 GNAQIN

-337 IVSSTPDQL
+337 IVNQTPDQL

-354 RYVSLNTTMAPFDDL
+354 RYVSMNTTLAPFNNL

-378 FDREAM
+378 FDRDAM

-397 NHFIPPEMGGFDE
+397 NHFIPPEIGGFNE
-410 AGGLTGTGVD
+410 AGGLNGTGVD
-420 FLKYPK
+420 FLNYPK

-444 MYTGG
+444 MYTGS

-464 SSEVA
+464 SAELA
-469 AAQLEKLGFK
+469 AAQFEKLGFK

-522 PTFNGKNIVD
+522 PTFNGKNIVA

-537 WPQLNVASINSAMDQ
+537 WPQLNNAAVNSAMDS
-552 AEVVVGSDA
+552 AELVVGSGA
-561 RNKAWADIDRQITA
+561 RNKAWAAIDRQITA
-575 QAPAVPWIWDDT
+575 LAPAVPWIWDDSP
-587 ANIRSTD
+587 NIRSTD

-599 NKFNSNWDLSF
+599 NKFNGNWDLSF

>member
-1 MKMVNQLGKKAN
+1 MK
-13 RPKAG
+13 
-18 EEGSPMNSIRFCSAA
+18 SIRVCSAA
-33 LLALVLSLTA
+33 LLALMLSLTVA
-43 VACGS
+43 ACGS
-48 SSSTSTGSSSK
+48 SSSSNTSTK

-64 TEQSLTGKTG
+64 AEQTLTGKTG
-74 GKLTVLASS
+74 GNLTVVASS

-100 VTTATQRALYSFGPD
+100 VTSATQRSLYSFGPD

-123 LATEAPDVSS
+123 LATQAPDVSS

-142 RSDVKFSPPVNR
+142 KPNVKFSPPVDR
-154 AATSADVKYAVERAF
+154 AATSADVKYAIERAF

-189 EFQDGKAKEISGI
+189 EFQDGKANEISGI
-202 ETPDA
+202 DTPNS

-264 DAKGALTGYEPG
+264 DSKGALTGYEPG
-276 KKIDLVR
+276 KKINLVR
-283 NPNWDRATDFRK
+283 NPNWDRATDYRK

-337 IVSSTPDQL
+337 VVNSTPDQL

-354 RYVSLNTTMAPFDDL
+354 RYVSLNTTLAPFNNL
-369 NVRKAVLAV
+369 NLRKAVLAV

-397 NHFIPPEMGGFDE
+397 NHFIPPEIGGFDE

-420 FLKYPK
+420 FLKYPQ

-444 MYTGG
+444 MYTGS
-449 QELLMVGTSGGAAQK
+449 QQLLMVGTSGGAAQK
-464 SSEVA
+464 ASEVA

-537 WPQLNVASINSAMDQ
+537 WPQLNVASINSAMDS
-552 AEVVVGSDA
+552 AELVVGSDA
-561 RNKAWADIDRQITA
+561 RNKAWANIDRQITA

>member
-1 MKMVNQLGKKAN
+1 MRSTRVRKVLDRGDFGSNTN

-18 EEGSPMNSIRFCSAA
+18 KEGREMKSIRVCSAA
-33 LLALVLSLTA
+33 LLALMLSLTVA
-43 VACGS
+43 ACGS
-48 SSSTSTGSSSK
+48 SSSSNTSTK

-64 TEQSLTGKTG
+64 AEQSLTGKTG
-74 GKLTVLASS
+74 GNLTVVASS

-115 DAIDAVPD
+115 DAVNAVPD
-123 LATEAPDVSS
+123 LATQAPDVSS

-142 RSDVKFSPPVNR
+142 KSNVKFSPPVNR
-154 AATSADVKYAVERAF
+154 AATSADVKYAIERAF

-189 EFQDGKAKEISGI
+189 EFQDGKATEISGI
-202 ETPDA
+202 DTPNS

-264 DAKGALTGYEPG
+264 DSKGALTGYEPG
-276 KKIDLVR
+276 KKINLVR

-314 RQILQ
+314 RQILS

-337 IVSSTPDQL
+337 IVNTTPDQL

-354 RYVSLNTTMAPFDDL
+354 RYVSLNTTLAPFNNL

-397 NHFIPPEMGGFDE
+397 NHFIPPAMGGFDE

-444 MYTGG
+444 MYTGS
-449 QELLMVGTSGGAAQK
+449 QQLLMVGTSGGAAQK

-522 PTFNGKNIVD
+522 PTFN
-532 VNNSN
+532 
-537 WPQLNVASINSAMDQ
+537 
-552 AEVVVGSDA
+552 
-561 RNKAWADIDRQITA
+561 
-575 QAPAVPWIWDDT
+575 
-587 ANIRSTD
+587 
-594 VAGVI
+594 
-599 NKFNSNWDLSF
+599 LS
-610 TSLK
+610 LIHI

>member
-1 MKMVNQLGKKAN
+1 MFKGFGSTTN

-18 EEGSPMNSIRFCSAA
+18 KEGLTMKPIRICSAA
-33 LLALVLSLTA
+33 LLALILSVA
-43 VACGS
+43 VTACGS
-48 SSSTSTGSSSK
+48 SSSSDTGTK

-64 TEQSLTGKTG
+64 TTQSLTGKTG
-74 GKLTVLASS
+74 GALKVLASS

-100 VTTATQRALYSFGPD
+100 VSYATQRPLYSFGPD
-115 DAIDAVPD
+115 DAVNAVPD
-123 LATEAPDVSS
+123 LATQAPAVSS
-133 DGKTVTVKI
+133 DGKTVTVHIKPN
-142 RSDVKFSPPVNR
+142 VKFSPPVNR
-154 AATSADVKYAVERAF
+154 AATSADVKYAIERGF

-189 EFQDGKAKEISGI
+189 AFQDGKASEISGI
-202 ETPDA
+202 DTPNS

-213 LNRGTGGV
+213 LSRGSGGV

-226 ALPISAPVPKEY
+226 ALPLSAPVPKEY

-250 GVNQVATGPYMIEA
+250 GVNQVATGPYMIQA
-264 DAKGALTGYEPG
+264 DASGALTGYEPG

-283 NPNWDRATDFRK
+283 NPNWNRATDYRK
-295 AYLDT
+295 AYLNT

-314 RQILQ
+314 RQILK
-319 GNGQVN
+319 GNAQIN

-337 IVSSTPDQL
+337 IVNQTPDQL

-354 RYVSLNTTMAPFDDL
+354 RYVSMNTTLAPFNNL

-378 FDREAM
+378 FDRDAM

-397 NHFIPPEMGGFDE
+397 NHFIPPEIGGFNE
-410 AGGLTGTGVD
+410 AGGLNGTGVD
-420 FLKYPK
+420 FLNYPK

-444 MYTGG
+444 MYTGS

-464 SSEVA
+464 SAELA
-469 AAQLEKLGFK
+469 AAQFEKLGFK

-492 KFCNV
+492 KFCSV

-537 WPQLNVASINSAMDQ
+537 WPQLNNAAVNSAMDS
-552 AEVVVGSDA
+552 AELVVGSGA
-561 RNKAWADIDRQITA
+561 RNKAWAAIDRQITA
-575 QAPAVPWIWDDT
+575 LAPAVPWIWDDSP
-587 ANIRSTD
+587 NIRSTD

-599 NKFNSNWDLSF
+599 NKFNGNWDLSF

>member
-1 MKMVNQLGKKAN
+1 MK
-13 RPKAG
+13 
-18 EEGSPMNSIRFCSAA
+18 SIRVCSAA
-33 LLALVLSLTA
+33 LLALMLSLTV

-48 SSSTSTGSSSK
+48 SSSSDTSTK

-64 TEQSLTGKTG
+64 AEQSLTGKTG

-100 VTTATQRALYSFGPD
+100 VTSATQRSLYSFGPD
-115 DAIDAVPD
+115 DAVDAVPD
-123 LATEAPDVSS
+123 LATQAANVSS
-133 DGKTVTVKI
+133 DGKTVTVNIKPN
-142 RSDVKFSPPVNR
+142 VKFSPPVNR
-154 AATSADVKYAVERAF
+154 AATSADVKYAIERAF

-202 ETPDA
+202 DTPNS
-207 TTIVFN
+207 TTIVFH

-226 ALPISAPVPKEY
+226 ALPISAPVPKDY

-264 DAKGALTGYEPG
+264 DSKGALTGYEPG
-276 KKIDLVR
+276 KKINLVR
-283 NPNWDRATDFRK
+283 NPNWDRATDYRK

-314 RQILQ
+314 RQILS
-319 GNGQVN
+319 GNAQVN

-337 IVSSTPDQL
+337 VVSSTPDQL

-354 RYVSLNTTMAPFDDL
+354 RYVSLNTTLAPFDNL

-397 NHFIPPEMGGFDE
+397 NHFIPPAMGGFDE

-444 MYTGG
+444 MYTGS
-449 QELLMVGTSGGAAQK
+449 QQLLMVGTSGGAAQK

-537 WPQLNVASINSAMDQ
+537 WPQLNVASINSAMDS
-552 AEVVVGSDA
+552 AEVVVGADA
-561 RNKAWADIDRQITA
+561 RNKAWANIDRQITA

>member
-1 MKMVNQLGKKAN
+1 MK
-13 RPKAG
+13 
-18 EEGSPMNSIRFCSAA
+18 SIRVCSAA
-33 LLALVLSLTA
+33 LFALMLSLTV

-48 SSSTSTGSSSK
+48 DSSSDTSTK

-100 VTTATQRALYSFGPD
+100 VTGATQRSLYSFGPD
-115 DAIDAVPD
+115 DAIDPVPD
-123 LATEAPDVSS
+123 LATDAPDVSS
-133 DGKTVTVKI
+133 DGKTVTVKMKPN
-142 RSDVKFSPPVNR
+142 VKFSPPVDR

-184 IIGVK
+184 IIGIK
-189 EFQDGKAKEISGI
+189 EFQDGKADEISGI
-202 ETPDA
+202 DTPDD

-213 LNRGTGGV
+213 LSRGTGGV

-226 ALPISAPVPKEY
+226 ALPISAPVPQEY

-276 KKIDLVR
+276 KKINLVR

-314 RQILQ
+314 RQILK
-319 GNGQVN
+319 GNAQVN

-354 RYVSLNTTMAPFDDL
+354 RYVSLNTTLAPFDNL

-397 NHFIPPEMGGFDE
+397 NHFIPPEMGGFEE

-420 FLKYPK
+420 FLKNPS
-426 GNLALAKEYMKKG
+426 GDLALAKEYMKKG
-439 GFPSG
+439 GYPSG

-449 QELLMVGTSGGAAQK
+449 QQLLMVGTSGGAAQK
-464 SSEVA
+464 ASEVA

-537 WPQLNVASINSAMDQ
+537 WPQLNNAAINSAMDK
-552 AEVVVGSDA
+552 AEVLVGADA

-599 NKFNSNWDLSF
+599 NKFNGNWDLSF